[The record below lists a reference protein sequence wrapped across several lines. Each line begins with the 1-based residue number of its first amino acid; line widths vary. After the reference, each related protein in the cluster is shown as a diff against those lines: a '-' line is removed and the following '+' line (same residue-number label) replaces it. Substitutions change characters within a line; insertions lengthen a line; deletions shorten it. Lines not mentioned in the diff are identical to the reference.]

1 MSTIYINISLIIIL
15 SIRLNAQELIQKSDF
30 ENLGKFDKTVNL
42 YKSDSKPWFLK
53 GYVTGKYIIENN
65 SNANIL
71 PHSGRCMIQLRY
83 QPLCPVPCTGCTGY
97 LYCKTIHKLEVGK
110 YYQINVWVYPTLDE
124 IIEKAIFNNIGIF
137 VSNKYKELFVHE
149 LLYPPSFFKT
159 ELVPG
164 RWNEIKVTIMPL
176 CEMDHVFVGVFKSDI
191 FPRIHRRNIDGEYL
205 FYIDDVSIIEID
217 ELKVNRDEVVPYCPY
232 PKELI
237 INNYREDTLNIL
249 FASGDSTLNDDE
261 KKSLI
266 DFNTKN
272 KNSGFAYNIVGYA
285 DKLGRSH
292 DNQNLSVIRA
302 NSVKHYMIT
311 ELNIPEYRIISSGK
325 GEVFSNFQKAELAN
339 NRRVDVFVDR
349 RRTEEN
355 IYSVLLH
362 FVKES
367 NFVQA
372 YKYLN
377 IWLNE
382 VNQKQKI
389 FCLFDLRL
397 ANFLQGPKRVFILE
411 KVRFSY
417 RNYSKPA
424 EAFFWDSLYCEDQ
437 KYRTLDA
444 NISSL
449 SSDESVHLYNCELN
463 KLEYF
468 DSIIVHS
475 IEKYFLKYYLPK
487 LSNLG
492 YRASSALFNI
502 LSHSEDTLLIDRY
515 LPYINNL
522 CKDGEAVWTHYIMLV
537 DKNLILKHQPQIYGS
552 QLIYKDE
559 KKNSIILAP
568 CDDIILVNERRRKLG
583 LMPVDEHVLIHI
595 NKG

>member
-1 MSTIYINISLIIIL
+1 MYKKYFNICLIIL
-15 SIRLNAQELIQKSDF
+15 SVSLNAQELILKNDF
-30 ENLGKFDKTVNL
+30 ENLGKFNKTVFL
-42 YKSDSKPWFLK
+42 YKNDSKPWFVK
-53 GYVTGKYIIENN
+53 GFPGGKYIVENN
-65 SNANIL
+65 SNAKLL
-71 PHSGRCMIQLRY
+71 PHSGKSMVELCY
-83 QPLCPVPCTGCTGY
+83 VPLCPVPNTGCTTY
-97 LYCKTIHKLEVGK
+97 LYCKTTHKLEVGR
-110 YYQINVWVYPTLDE
+110 YYQISVWVYPNLDE
-124 IIEKAIFNNIGIF
+124 IVEKAIFNHIGIF
-137 VSNKYKELFVHE
+137 VSNKYKDIFVHE
-149 LLYPPSFFKT
+149 LLSPPSFFKT
-159 ELVPG
+159 GLVPG
-164 RWNEIKVTIMPL
+164 IWNEIKLTIMPL
-176 CEMDHVFVGVFKSDI
+176 CEMDHIFIGVFKSDN
-191 FPRIHRRNIDGEYL
+191 FPKFHRRSIDDNDYCY
-205 FYIDDVSIIEID
+205 YIDDVSIM
-217 ELKVNRDEVVPYCPY
+217 ELDASKANKDEVVSYCQY
-232 PKELI
+232 PKESILKS
-237 INNYREDTLNIL
+237 YREDTLSIL
-249 FASGDSTLNDDE
+249 FTSGDSTLNDGE
-261 KKSLI
+261 KKLLF
-266 DFNTKN
+266 DFNMNN
-272 KNSGFAYNIVGYA
+272 KNSGFTYNIVGYA

-292 DNQNLSVIRA
+292 DNQKLSVKRA

-325 GEVFSNFQKAELAN
+325 GEVFSNFKKAEFAN
-339 NRRVDVFVDR
+339 DRRVDVFVDR

-355 IYSVLLH
+355 IYSILLH

-382 VNQKQKI
+382 VDQKQKI

-397 ANFLQGPKRVFILE
+397 ANFLQGPKKVYILE
-411 KVRFSY
+411 KVRLSY

-437 KYRTLDA
+437 KYRTLDTY
-444 NISSL
+444 ISSL
-449 SSDESVHLYNCELN
+449 SNDESLHLYNCELD
-463 KLEYF
+463 KLKYF
-468 DSIIVHS
+468 DSIIVRS

-522 CKDGEAVWTHYIMLV
+522 CKEGEAVWTNYITLV
-537 DKNLILKHQPQIYGS
+537 DKSLILKHQPQIYGS

-559 KKNSIILAP
+559 KKNSIVLAP
-568 CDDIILVNERRRKLG
+568 CDDIILVNDRRRKLG
-583 LMPVDEHVLIHI
+583 LRPVDEHVLIHI